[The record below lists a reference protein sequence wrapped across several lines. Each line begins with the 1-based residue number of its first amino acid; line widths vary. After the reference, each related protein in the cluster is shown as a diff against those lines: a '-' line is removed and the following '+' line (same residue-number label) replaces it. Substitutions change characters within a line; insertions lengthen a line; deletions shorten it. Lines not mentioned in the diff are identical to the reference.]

1 MSYYEKKYLKYKSKY
16 FELKKNIKQDGGDKP
31 YIKNIDK
38 INLFDTTKPDHIDM
52 EPFLNPIYGLIMCE
66 NGYIKNNY
74 YLYQANFLTDERA
87 KKIENISKVIP
98 GTIQPTNDIMKN
110 TKPIDI
116 GRYIALLYI
125 CSKNRKFIQIN
136 QDKFNIMGIL
146 KKQTKANKAQCT
158 NDIIA
163 LSDYIDKDK
172 IIKRNFPMNSTTEEI
187 DFHIILYCL
196 WWVANNDMGIQQ
208 YYNGINEV
216 FNICNKYLDVPLRLI
231 DLEYKNVESNSFE
244 QITFDVTYKDFII
257 YNQEQAQHFCPNAN
271 PKNKTYPDCVE
282 VTMRNLINLVCFNEG
297 KSDVEKLEAFGAIPQ
312 LVEYYKVFNDFNK
325 QSDTNPYKISFNGDV
340 NDTLNLNARDAWSYL
355 IIKYANKNIRFLRQC
370 DGMSSS
376 HEMNSGMSIDGMETN
391 FFQLIKNLLPKVEKW
406 ENFENEKITNINN
419 NIDKKS
425 GLGTVEM
432 KYMESNVTIHCDL
445 GHYYM
450 EMIKEEKFYDYTKL
464 SEKQQHIISILLQ
477 KDEIKNMDNYLLIKW
492 SSESLVEKISN
503 NLVDVELR
511 KKLLELSLT
520 NQYDSDT
527 RRRIKMDVDDEE
539 LFTYFIDKS
548 NNNMKMNEYTFKSND
563 FSFVRKL
570 PLLTHI
576 NSVIKNKNIT
586 NIDLLPLSNITSIG
600 DGFIFYCKK
609 LESIDLSPLSK
620 VTLIGDGFM
629 IYCSRLTS
637 IDLSPLSNITSISN
651 AFMSSCWGLTR
662 IDLSPLSNITHIGER
677 FMSDCANLTS
687 INLSELLNLTSLG
700 NGFMIGCS
708 NLESINLSGLSNLTS
723 IGHIFMNNCSEL
735 TSIDLSG
742 LSKVTSIGDN
752 FMNNCKKLTSIDLS
766 GLSKVTSIGKNFM
779 NNCTRLTSI
788 NLSGLSKVTSIGY
801 SFMNNCSELTSIDLS
816 GLSNLKSIDI
826 CFLNDCSKLTSI
838 NLSGLSKVTSIDNNF
853 MNKCLIL
860 TSINLS
866 GLSGLT
872 SIDYGFMN
880 NCSELTSIDLS
891 GLSNLKS
898 IGNIF
903 MENCRSLTSINLSG
917 LSKVTSI
924 GNNFMNDC
932 SSLQSINLS
941 ELLNVSSINYDFMKK
956 CSSLTSIN
964 LPPNIKSIDN
974 KFMKKCSS
982 IQSIDLS
989 GLSMLTSIG
998 SYFMDRCTYL
1008 TNINLS
1014 GLSMLTS
1021 IGNNFMDDCMEL
1033 TNINLSGLSN
1043 LKSIGD
1049 YFMRSCMNLTNINL
1063 SELLS
1068 LTSISDN
1075 FMTYC
1080 SSLTSIDLP
1089 PNITSIGKYF
1099 MNDCSGLQSI
1109 DLSKLSK
1116 LHWIGND
1123 FMKNYHP
1130 SLAIYTTPELE
1141 PIINSVIVDNS
1152 SKTFPNDDRNDYHN
1166 DDRNDYWDDRN
1177 DYWNDNRDNY

>member
-74 YLYQANFLTDERA
+74 YLYQANFLTNDRA

-125 CSKNRKFIQIN
+125 CSKNKNFIQIN

-146 KKQTKANKAQCT
+146 KKQNKANKAQCT

-163 LSDYIDKDK
+163 LSSYIDKDK
-172 IIKRNFPMNSTTEEI
+172 IIKRNFPMNSTNEEI

-282 VTMRNLINLVCFNEG
+282 VTMRNLINLFCFNEG
-297 KSDVEKLEAFGAIPQ
+297 KSDIDKLKKFDAIPQ
-312 LVEYYKVFNDFNK
+312 LVEYYKVFNNFNK
-325 QSDTNPYKISFNGDV
+325 QSDTKPYDICFNGD
-340 NDTLNLNARDAWSYL
+340 DTMSLNARDAWSYL

-370 DGMSSS
+370 DGMPPS
-376 HEMNSGMSIDGMETN
+376 HEMNSGMSVDGMETN

-548 NNNMKMNEYTFKSND
+548 NNNMKMNEYTFESND

-576 NSVIKNKNIT
+576 NSVIKNRNIT
-586 NIDLLPLSNITSIG
+586 NIDLSPLSNITSIG
-600 DGFIFYCKK
+600 DGFM
-609 LESIDLSPLSK
+609 
-620 VTLIGDGFM
+620 V
-629 IYCSRLTS
+629 YCSELES
-637 IDLSPLSNITSISN
+637 IDLSPLSNITSIGYNFMYDCSRLESIDLSGLSN
-651 AFMSSCWGLTR
+651 LTSIGNYFMYNCSRLTR
-662 IDLSPLSNITHIGER
+662 IDLSPLSNITSIGNN
-677 FMSDCANLTS
+677 FMYSCGELRS
-687 INLSELLNLTSLG
+687 INLSGLLNLTSIG
-700 NGFMIGCS
+700 NGFMNSCTELTSIDLSELS
-708 NLESINLSGLSNLTS
+708 NLTSIGNGIGDGFMENCIQLRSINLSGLSKATSIGDSFMYNCEELTSIDLSGLSNLTS
-723 IGHIFMNNCSEL
+723 IGNGFMNSCN
-735 TSIDLSG
+735 
-742 LSKVTSIGDN
+742 
-752 FMNNCKKLTSIDLS
+752 KLTSIDLS
-766 GLSKVTSIGKNFM
+766 GLSKVTSIGNGFM
-779 NNCTRLTSI
+779 NNCLRLKRI
-788 NLSGLSKVTSIGY
+788 NLSGLSKVTSIGS
-801 SFMNNCSELTSIDLS
+801 SFMFECSRLRTIDLS
-816 GLSNLKSIDI
+816 GLSNL
-826 CFLNDCSKLTSI
+826 T
-838 NLSGLSKVTSIDNNF
+838 
-853 MNKCLIL
+853 
-860 TSINLS
+860 
-866 GLSGLT
+866 
-872 SIDYGFMN
+872 
-880 NCSELTSIDLS
+880 
-891 GLSNLKS
+891 S
-898 IGNIF
+898 IGNYFIG
-903 MENCRSLTSINLSG
+903 NCRDLIRINLSG

-924 GNNFMNDC
+924 GNNFMENC
-932 SSLQSINLS
+932 I
-941 ELLNVSSINYDFMKK
+941 E
-956 CSSLTSIN
+956 LTS
-964 LPPNIKSIDN
+964 
-974 KFMKKCSS
+974 
-982 IQSIDLS
+982 
-989 GLSMLTSIG
+989 
-998 SYFMDRCTYL
+998 
-1008 TNINLS
+1008 INLS
-1014 GLSMLTS
+1014 GLSKVTSIGDSFMCKCSKLESIDLLPLLNLTS
-1021 IGNNFMDDCMEL
+1021 VGNNFM
-1033 TNINLSGLSN
+1033 
-1043 LKSIGD
+1043 
-1049 YFMRSCMNLTNINL
+1049 
-1063 SELLS
+1063 
-1068 LTSISDN
+1068 SDRN
-1075 FMTYC
+1075 
-1080 SSLTSIDLP
+1080 
-1089 PNITSIGKYF
+1089 
-1099 MNDCSGLQSI
+1099 
-1109 DLSKLSK
+1109 
-1116 LHWIGND
+1116 
-1123 FMKNYHP
+1123 P
-1130 SLAIYTTPELE
+1130 SLIMTVTPETKK
-1141 PIINSVIVDNS
+1141 IIDS
-1152 SKTFPNDDRNDYHN
+1152 HN
-1166 DDRNDYWDDRN
+1166 N
-1177 DYWNDNRDNY
+1177 